1 MAVLMIEML
10 TIRNDLVDSARQWK
24 LEATSKTPS
33 DKRRVLDQDFA
44 QTVGTCWVP
53 RGKILKCVYL
63 VFILR
68 T

>member
-1 MAVLMIEML
+1 MIEMS
-10 TIRNDLVDSARQWK
+10 TIGNALVDSARQWK

-33 DKRRVLDQDFA
+33 DKRRVRDQDFA

-53 RGKILKCVYL
+53 RGKIFKYVYL
-63 VFILR
+63 VFTLH